1 MNAMSD
7 DREGVLVAR
16 ARDGDVEAF
25 ETLVVRHADRVHA
38 VVLRFGVGRTDAEEV
53 VQDIFVRAWRALPR
67 FEGRSKLSTWLYRI
81 AFNEAHRR
89 LKRRGRSREVVAL
102 DEELADDG
110 PSPHARAETA
120 ELGRLLERAL
130 RELPERLRAP
140 VVLRDIE
147 GLTTEEAASV
157 MGLREAAFKSRLHRG
172 RVALRDALE
181 PQLT

>member
-53 VQDIFVRAWRALPR
+53 VQDVFVRAWRGLER
-67 FEGRSKLSTWLYRI
+67 FEGRAKLSTWLYRI

-89 LKRRGRSREVVAL
+89 LKRRGRAREVAAL

-120 ELGRLLERAL
+120 ELRRLLERAL

-181 PQLT
+181 PHLV